1 MSFLA
6 SSLFGRDFVNYR
18 KNSAHYERTQ
28 FSSKVRMQGVG
39 LIPIVIDSVDEEIS
53 LLLGGNNATTISR
66 NRNYGKEYVIHMDT
80 VIKDFIQTVE
90 SDICKLS
97 PQFWEGKK
105 LKLGLEDGTI
115 ITDLSMTLGVAYK
128 KFKNTKDNILYIL
141 ITQETTIYGYIMSIL
156 RYLGLVPKQSI

>member
-6 SSLFGRDFVNYR
+6 SSLFGKDFVNYR

-39 LIPIVIDSVDEEIS
+39 LVPVVIDSVDEDLS
-53 LLLGGNNATTISR
+53 LLLGENHSTTMR

-80 VIKDFIQTVE
+80 VISDFIQKVE
-90 SDICKLS
+90 GDICKLS
-97 PQFWEGKK
+97 PKFLDGKK
-105 LKLGLEDGTI
+105 LRLGLENGTI
-115 ITDLSMTLGVAYK
+115 ITDISMTIGVTYK

-141 ITQETTIYGYIMSIL
+141 ITQETTLYGYIISIL
-156 RYLGLVPKQSI
+156 RYLGLIPKTTK